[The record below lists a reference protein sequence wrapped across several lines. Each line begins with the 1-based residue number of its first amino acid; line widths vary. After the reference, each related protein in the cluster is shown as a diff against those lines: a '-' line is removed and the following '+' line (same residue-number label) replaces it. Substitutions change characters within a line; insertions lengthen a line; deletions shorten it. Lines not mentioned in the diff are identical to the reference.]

1 MQTYSTAVIFCVIW
15 DLRRLV
21 IISVLTWGGH
31 FGEEVTVN
39 AVMFSVVLHRPEC
52 PWMCVC
58 LWDHALGCCRNSS
71 DTVTEG
77 QRNMA
82 TAARKSQQGNV
93 TRFLPDFNTHE
104 HTNTY
109 TAEAEEWNSP
119 VAVLWTAGCAHISK
133 WITLSDIQHYSTSL
147 LILHKKVLKNWCNLL
162 FLWFFF
168 KQATYLNFELHIVF
182 CVFWLN

>member
-15 DLRRLV
+15 DLGCLV
-21 IISVLTWGGH
+21 IISVSLTESHTWGGR

-39 AVMFSVVLHRPEC
+39 AVMFSVALHRPEC

-58 LWDHALGCCRNSS
+58 LWDHALGCGRNSS

-104 HTNTY
+104 RTNTY
-109 TAEAEEWNSP
+109 TADAEERNSP
-119 VAVLWTAGCAHISK
+119 FTVLWTAGCAHIYK

-147 LILHKKVLKNWCNLL
+147 LTLHSKKSL
-162 FLWFFF
+162 
-168 KQATYLNFELHIVF
+168 
-182 CVFWLN
+182 